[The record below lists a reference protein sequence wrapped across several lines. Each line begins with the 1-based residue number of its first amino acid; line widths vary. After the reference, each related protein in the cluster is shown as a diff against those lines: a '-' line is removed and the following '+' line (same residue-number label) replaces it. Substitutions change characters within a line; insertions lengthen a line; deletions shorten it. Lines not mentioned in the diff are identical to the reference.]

1 MKRRKKQFAFFRLS
15 KCALLLPLLC
25 VLTRAASGLAQSTT
39 DIVYTTLQ
47 SAPSGAFEVKLSDGQ
62 CRFLSYRI
70 AAPFPT
76 NSVIERIAAQLQKQ
90 RWTRLHFA
98 MFNQAELPVPE
109 KWKHWTNVMGGRVHT
124 MEEQWQSPEGAVI
137 YYKFWYFSPDLK
149 TLLVDARHCSAEQ
162 LEHTTHHVDCE
173 NVAPAS
179 GDDPAFS
186 AVIRISKIEPAK
198 DGYKIYFRVEN
209 SGSKPFLLPFDWKR
223 EDGSPHLRAYPEQQ
237 QDGSWSSVDNEC
249 LACTPITWIDV
260 KPGASVESW
269 VSAVDFPE
277 PNKRFGMCT
286 RRIGHLQ
293 GPLRVSLRYFIG
305 TCDIQDV
312 FAAKKP
318 YFASSEPV
326 EPTSPQL

>member
-62 CRFLSYRI
+62 CRI
-70 AAPFPT
+70 AASYPT
-76 NSVIERIAAQLQKQ
+76 NSVIERNAAQLQKQ
-90 RWTRLHFA
+90 RWTRLYFA

-162 LEHTTHHVDCE
+162 LEHTTHHVDCK
-173 NVAPAS
+173 NVAPAR

-198 DGYKIYFRVEN
+198 DGYKIYFASKTRVPN
-209 SGSKPFLLPFDWKR
+209 LSCSPLTGNGRTARLTCAPIRNNNKTAHGAALTTSVSRAPRLLGS
-223 EDGSPHLRAYPEQQ
+223 
-237 QDGSWSSVDNEC
+237 
-249 LACTPITWIDV
+249 
-260 KPGASVESW
+260 
-269 VSAVDFPE
+269 
-277 PNKRFGMCT
+277 M
-286 RRIGHLQ
+286 
-293 GPLRVSLRYFIG
+293 
-305 TCDIQDV
+305 
-312 FAAKKP
+312 
-318 YFASSEPV
+318 
-326 EPTSPQL
+326 